1 MKGEKGKEIVD
12 MKAMQDGSR
21 PPPVFTHADLNPT
34 NVLVHGQSIAG
45 IIDWQKGIYCN
56 RCTRLGH

>member
-34 NVLVHGQSIAG
+34 NVLVRNRSAFADDI
-45 IIDWQKGIYCN
+45 KGI
-56 RCTRLGH
+56 LSEP